1 MDEKGKAL
9 KKKMDEKGKTL
20 KKQMDEKEK
29 ALKKQMDEK
38 EKALKKQ
45 VDEKEKALK
54 REMKEKGKWFK
65 YALISFSIIIVIIS
79 VIGFR
84 SFGDVKGQMDGKD
97 QALQTQ
103 VTILYYIAGI
113 AVIFFVFKSI
123 LRS

>member
-1 MDEKGKAL
+1 
-9 KKKMDEKGKTL
+9 
-20 KKQMDEKEK
+20 MDEKEK
-29 ALKKQMDEK
+29 ALKKQIDEK

-54 REMKEKGKWFK
+54 REMEEKGKWFK
-65 YALISFSIIIVIIS
+65 YALISFFIIIAIIS

-97 QALQTQ
+97 QALQAQ
-103 VTILYYIAGI
+103 FTILYYIAGI